1 MYIGNLQATFASPD
15 AAPTIRTEN
24 SKAIAL
30 IVAPG
35 TEMLTNRPTILEEEV
50 ALPPASKEAVS
61 VAFIC
66 NLRGFDCPLC
76 ADTISLAQWYIG
88 RGSLQ
93 KLVWKSASSSE
104 ECVLRR
110 NLVK

>member
-24 SKAIAL
+24 SNAIAL

-66 NLRGFDCPLC
+66 NLRGFGCPYLR
-76 ADTISLAQWYIG
+76 TRSRLHSGISVG
-88 RGSLQ
+88 CSLQ

-104 ECVLRR
+104 EVCTTQEPG
-110 NLVK
+110 